1 MFIQAARALL
11 EQTTD
16 ATEEPID
23 SPEFWCKIA
32 ISGLLVLAGGV
43 FAGWVAIASTTTE
56 PPVFFGVGVDLTHSP
71 CQADPRAHGPR
82 RTSSPRPRDFV

>member
-16 ATEEPID
+16 TMEEPID

-32 ISGLLVLAGGV
+32 ISALLVLAGGV
-43 FAGWVAIASTTTE
+43 FAG
-56 PPVFFGVGVDLTHSP
+56 
-71 CQADPRAHGPR
+71 
-82 RTSSPRPRDFV
+82 